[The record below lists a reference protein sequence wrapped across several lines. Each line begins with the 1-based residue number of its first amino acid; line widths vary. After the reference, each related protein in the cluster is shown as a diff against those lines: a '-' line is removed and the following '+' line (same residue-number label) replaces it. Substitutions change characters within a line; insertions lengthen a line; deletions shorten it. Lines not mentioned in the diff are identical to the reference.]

1 MTHLLD
7 TDTCIGVLRQQPGLV
22 PRLSRLSPAE
32 VAVSMVTVYELFCG
46 IQKTREPATERLKVA
61 RLLAVVNEL
70 PFDRASAEMAARIR
84 MELEREGKPIGSY
97 DLLIAGQALAH
108 GLILVTGNVTEF
120 QRVAGL
126 KLESWP

>member
-7 TDTCIGVLRQQPGLV
+7 TDTCIGVLRQQSGFV
-22 PRLSRLSPAE
+22 QRLRRLSPAD

-46 IQKTREPATERLKVA
+46 VEKTREPATERLKLS
-61 RLLAVVNEL
+61 RFLAVVNEL

-84 MELEREGKPIGSY
+84 MALEREGRPIGPY
-97 DLLIAGQALAH
+97 DLLIAGQALSH
-108 GLILVTGNVTEF
+108 GLILVTNNVTEF

-126 KLESWP
+126 TLESWS

>member
-7 TDTCIGVLRQQPGLV
+7 TDTCIGVLRQQAGFV
-22 PRLSRLSPAE
+22 ERLRRLAPTE

-46 IQKTREPATERLKVA
+46 IEKTREPATERLKVA

-70 PFDRASAEMAARIR
+70 PFDRTSAEVAARIR
-84 MELEREGKPIGSY
+84 MELERAGRPIGPY
-97 DLLIAGQALAH
+97 DLLIAGQALSH
-108 GLILVTGNVTEF
+108 GLILVTNNVTEF

-126 KLESWP
+126 RLEAWL